1 LGGLSIAW
9 FRKDRADLP
18 RLLIATNNRGK
29 LAEYQVLLKGCGW
42 KLVSPAD
49 LGLNLS
55 IEETGDDYAT
65 NARIKAEALARA
77 SGLLTLA
84 DDSGL
89 EVDALGGR
97 PGPLSARYAGP
108 SQTDEQGVDLVLAQM
123 KDVPR
128 EGRGARFRC
137 VIALAKPDGAARIVE
152 GECPGTIASEPSGH
166 SGFGYDPIFYLP
178 QLGRTMAELTPEE
191 KNAISHRA
199 DAAKKA
205 CALLKEMIRET
216 ASRP

>member
-1 LGGLSIAW
+1 M
-9 FRKDRADLP
+9 P

-29 LAEYQVLLKGCGW
+29 LAEYEVLLKGCGW
-42 KLVSPAD
+42 ELVSPAD
-49 LGLNLS
+49 LGLSLS
-55 IEETGDDYAT
+55 VEETGADYAT
-65 NARIKAEALARA
+65 NARIKAEAFARA

-108 SQTDEQGVDLVLAQM
+108 SQTDEEAVDLVLAQM
-123 KDVPR
+123 RDVPSVR
-128 EGRGARFRC
+128 RGARFRC
-137 VIALAKPDGAARIVE
+137 VIALAEPDGDARTVE
-152 GECPGTIASEPSGH
+152 GECPGAITNEPRGH
-166 SGFGYDPIFYLP
+166 NGFGYDPIFYIP
-178 QLGRTMAELTPEE
+178 QLGRTLAELTPEE

-199 DAAKKA
+199 DAARKV
-205 CALLKEMIRET
+205 CALLKEMIGER